1 MDELFFAFINIS
13 GFVMMV
19 ISVLLILFVFY
30 LIYDEFFRGR

>member
-1 MDELFFAFINIS
+1 MDELFFAFIDIS
-13 GFVMMV
+13 GFVMMA